1 MENKSNGAIDTK
13 VRHFLDKDRF
23 FNLIL
28 IQFELG
34 NSWLWIL
41 KYALNLT
48 PNISSLSTAVF
59 LFLSKKNHLWNKNHK
74 IRVWQDKHSFFNK
87 KFLQFEI
94 QLSFRTEKISRGS
107 QELCRREHFSPRPSP
122 FMSFHCMKGPVV
134 KKQFVTG
141 QSWWLKMNLQYR

>member
-107 QELCRREHFSPRPSP
+107 QELYVDANISRRDQVH
-122 FMSFHCMKGPVV
+122 
-134 KKQFVTG
+134 
-141 QSWWLKMNLQYR
+141 SWVFTAWKAQLWRNSLSLVSRGD